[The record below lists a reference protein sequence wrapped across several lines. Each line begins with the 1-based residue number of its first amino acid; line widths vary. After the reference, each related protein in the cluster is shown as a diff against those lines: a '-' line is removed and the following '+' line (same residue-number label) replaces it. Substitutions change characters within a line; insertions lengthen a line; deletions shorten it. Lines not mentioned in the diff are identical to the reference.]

1 MPGGATR
8 LASSLFRGIFS
19 LTSASIAGI
28 LVMNAINADG
38 GTGLLHSIIMCLAG
52 EQCMREAVRAAL
64 KLTAAGYD
72 SRVLPCS
79 DQAGGVLALTG
90 ELSGTAQPEQTLL
103 LADDPEVAAALLS
116 DGWYVSGLQPV
127 GSDAPFPGVGIIFCE
142 IDEVEPDSFV
152 KAWQRQAGLPW
163 HIMTTRRCLI
173 RETTMEDLD
182 SFYEIYSEPSMTRYM
197 EGLYADP
204 EDERRYL
211 KDYID
216 TNYKINDPSFGV
228 LKDEYP
234 YRNIFEFASGL

>member
-1 MPGGATR
+1 M
-8 LASSLFRGIFS
+8 
-19 LTSASIAGI
+19 
-28 LVMNAINADG
+28 
-38 GTGLLHSIIMCLAG
+38 LHSIIMCLAG

-216 TNYKINDPSFGV
+216 KVYSLLGFGIWTV
-228 LKDEYP
+228 ALRD
-234 YRNIFEFASGL
+234 SGTVIGRAGFSILPVN